1 MTTATSHGQLISR
14 GEFDR
19 LLSALLAFDHALVEF
34 YMQMY
39 GTPPHQQLAM
49 RRQNRNLHGLV
60 RKRVPEFLFGKR
72 RRLDGWKKL
81 VQSRGKTRS
90 ADLADDSW

>member
-1 MTTATSHGQLISR
+1 MARATSHGESINR
-14 GEFDR
+14 GEFER

-34 YMQMY
+34 YMQIY

-60 RKRVPEFLFGKR
+60 RKRVPEFLFGKTCPA
-72 RRLDGWKKL
+72 
-81 VQSRGKTRS
+81 KTRS
-90 ADLADDSW
+90 MEKVVGNSLPQL